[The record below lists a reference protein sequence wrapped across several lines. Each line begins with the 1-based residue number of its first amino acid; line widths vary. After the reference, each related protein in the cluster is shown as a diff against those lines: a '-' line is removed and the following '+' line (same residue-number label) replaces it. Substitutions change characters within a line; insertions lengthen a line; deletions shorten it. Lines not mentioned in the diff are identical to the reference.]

1 MAFFMSRVISKRGL
15 RINSKKLGGMYILF
29 TEKVKAKEYYIKD
42 LLSNKFL
49 FEIPDYQRAYSWTK
63 ENLKQLVEDIW
74 ESVEL
79 NKARGNKE
87 FDQYEP
93 YFLGSIVLCSKE
105 YKDDGC
111 GIYDV
116 IDGQQRL
123 TSIIMLIAAI
133 RDLIDNEEYKKV
145 LSDLIYQKPNVLMGI
160 KESIRV
166 KARGKEEEFFK
177 KYILTNGG
185 TELVKD
191 LDMEELSEAKQ
202 NMVNAIEV
210 FRDSFFNENGELL
223 EEKLNEFIVYLLQKV
238 VLVVITTESF
248 TSAFRLFNVIN
259 ARGLPLTDSDLL
271 KSENLRVMNPEIRK
285 EYTDIWESHEQDLG
299 KEKLDQIIGFM
310 RTMKLKNKV
319 EESVYEEFSKKI
331 FRNEPEYLG
340 VNFVNH
346 LTAVKALYDKYIID
360 GNLDGVSEEEKSYY
374 KNLINIMREFL
385 PYDDWMAAV
394 IRFAE
399 KFNDDKLVL
408 EFVKVLEKRLV
419 IDWVNGNSFADRL
432 NRVYGILEVIEEKDS
447 LEEIKEAPVFLYDLE
462 RTTAYFENALNDIDF
477 YSKGRM
483 MIPKYIFVRL
493 DMEKRANEVLD
504 YSDKIMIEHVLPRNA
519 KEAYW
524 KDNFSADQR
533 RNWANKFGNLVIIT
547 GAKNTRANNK
557 PFAEKV
563 EQYLSKKSDFAITKE
578 VLELSDWNMD
588 SLKDRHESLVNRALE
603 LWTKF

>member
-1 MAFFMSRVISKRGL
+1 M
-15 RINSKKLGGMYILF
+15 F

-63 ENLKQLVEDIW
+63 ENLKQLVDDIW

-79 NKARGNKE
+79 NKNGKSKE

-93 YFLGSIVLCSKE
+93 YFIGSIVLCSKE

-111 GIYDV
+111 GVYDV

-123 TSIIMLIAAI
+123 TSLIMLIATI

-177 KYILTNGG
+177 KYILTEGG
-185 TELVKD
+185 TTLIKELD
-191 LDMEELSEAKQ
+191 ITELSEAKQ
-202 NMVNAIEV
+202 NMVNAIEI
-210 FRDSFFNENGELL
+210 FRASFLNEEGELL
-223 EEKLNEFIVYLLQKV
+223 DVKLNEFIVYLLQKV

-271 KSENLRVMNPEIRK
+271 KSENLRVIDDEIRK
-285 EYTDIWESHEQDLG
+285 EYTDIWENHEQDLG

-310 RTMKLKNKV
+310 RILKLKKKAD
-319 EESVYEEFSKKI
+319 ESVYEEFSKII

-340 VNFVNH
+340 VNFINH
-346 LTAVKALYDKYIID
+346 LTAIKAIYDKYIVD
-360 GNLDGVSEEEKSYY
+360 CYLEEVSAEEKTYY
-374 KNLINIMREFL
+374 KNLVTIMREFL
-385 PYDDWMAAV
+385 PYDDWIAAV
-394 IRFAE
+394 IKFVE

-408 EFVKVLEKRLV
+408 DFVKVLEKRLV

-432 NRVYGILEVIEEKDS
+432 NRVYDIIKVIEEKTS
-447 LEEIKEAPVFLYDLE
+447 LEEIIEAPVFLYDLG
-462 RTTAYFENALNDIDF
+462 RTSAYFNNALNDIDF

-493 DMEKRANEVLD
+493 DMEKRPNEVLD
-504 YSDKIMIEHVLPRNA
+504 YSDKLMIEHILPRNA

-524 KDNFSADQR
+524 RDNFTTDQR
-533 RNWANKFGNLVIIT
+533 RNWANKFGNLVIIS

-578 VLELSDWNMD
+578 VLELPDWNMD
-588 SLKDRHESLVNRALE
+588 LLEERHEDLVKRALE

>member
-1 MAFFMSRVISKRGL
+1 M
-15 RINSKKLGGMYILF
+15 F

-360 GNLDGVSEEEKSYY
+360 GNLEGVSEEEKSYY

-408 EFVKVLEKRLV
+408 EFVKVL
-419 IDWVNGNSFADRL
+419 DWVNGNSFADRL
-432 NRVYGILEVIEEKDS
+432 NRVYGILEAIEEKDS

>member
-1 MAFFMSRVISKRGL
+1 M
-15 RINSKKLGGMYILF
+15 F

-360 GNLDGVSEEEKSYY
+360 GNLEGVSEEEKSYY

-432 NRVYGILEVIEEKDS
+432 NRVYGILEAIEEKDS

-533 RNWANKFGNLVIIT
+533 RNCANKFGNLVIIT

>member
-1 MAFFMSRVISKRGL
+1 M
-15 RINSKKLGGMYILF
+15 F

-360 GNLDGVSEEEKSYY
+360 GNLEGVSEEEKSYY

-432 NRVYGILEVIEEKDS
+432 NRVYGILEAIEEKDS

-493 DMEKRANEVLD
+493 DMEKRPNEVLD

-547 GAKNTRANNK
+547 GAKNTRANNM

>member
-1 MAFFMSRVISKRGL
+1 M
-15 RINSKKLGGMYILF
+15 F

-360 GNLDGVSEEEKSYY
+360 GNLEGVSEEEKSYY

-483 MIPKYIFVRL
+483 IIPKYIFVRL

-524 KDNFSADQR
+524 KENFSADQR

>member
-1 MAFFMSRVISKRGL
+1 M
-15 RINSKKLGGMYILF
+15 F

-123 TSIIMLIAAI
+123 TSIIMLIATI

-331 FRNEPEYLG
+331 FRNETEYLG

-360 GNLDGVSEEEKSYY
+360 GNLEGVSEEEKSYY

-432 NRVYGILEVIEEKDS
+432 NRVYGILEAIEEKDS

>member
-1 MAFFMSRVISKRGL
+1 M
-15 RINSKKLGGMYILF
+15 F

-79 NKARGNKE
+79 NKARGIKE
-87 FDQYEP
+87 FDKYEP

-123 TSIIMLIAAI
+123 TSIIMLIATI
-133 RDLIDNEEYKKV
+133 RDLVDNEEYKNV
-145 LSDLIYQKPNVLMGI
+145 LSDLIYQKPNLLMGI

-177 KYILTNGG
+177 KYILTKGG

-191 LDMEELSEAKQ
+191 LNKEELSEAKQ

-210 FRDSFFNENGELL
+210 FRDSFLSENGEIL
-223 EEKLNEFIVYLLQKV
+223 EEKLNEFILYLLQKV

-285 EYTDIWESHEQDLG
+285 EYTDVWENHEQDLG
-299 KEKLDQIIGFM
+299 KENLDKLIGFI

-319 EESVYEEFSKKI
+319 EESVYEDFNKKI
-331 FRNEPEYLG
+331 FRDEPNYLG

-346 LTAVKALYDKYIID
+346 LTLVKNLYDKYIID
-360 GNLDGVSEEEKSYY
+360 GNLEGVSEEERTYY

-399 KFNDDKLVL
+399 KFNNDKDVL

-493 DMEKRANEVLD
+493 DMEKRPNEALD

-524 KDNFSADQR
+524 KDNFQADER

-557 PFAEKV
+557 PFSEKV

-588 SLKDRHESLVNRALE
+588 LLKDRHESLVNRALN

>member
-1 MAFFMSRVISKRGL
+1 M
-15 RINSKKLGGMYILF
+15 F

-123 TSIIMLIAAI
+123 TSIIMLIATI

-177 KYILTNGG
+177 KYILTDGG

-210 FRDSFFNENGELL
+210 FRDSFFNEEGELL

-331 FRNEPEYLG
+331 FRSEPEYLG

-346 LTAVKALYDKYIID
+346 LTSVKALYDKYIID
-360 GNLDGVSEEEKSYY
+360 GNLEGVSDEEKSYY

-399 KFNDDKLVL
+399 KFNDDKLIL

-519 KEAYW
+519 KETYW

-563 EQYLSKKSDFAITKE
+563 EQYLSKKSDFAITRE

-588 SLKDRHESLVNRALE
+588 SLEDRHESLVNRALE

>member
-1 MAFFMSRVISKRGL
+1 M
-15 RINSKKLGGMYILF
+15 F

-210 FRDSFFNENGELL
+210 FRDSFFNEEGELL

-360 GNLDGVSEEEKSYY
+360 GNLEGVSEEEKSYY

-408 EFVKVLEKRLV
+408 EFVKALEKRLV

-432 NRVYGILEVIEEKDS
+432 NRVYGILEAIEEKYS

>member
-1 MAFFMSRVISKRGL
+1 
-15 RINSKKLGGMYILF
+15 MYILF

-360 GNLDGVSEEEKSYY
+360 GNLEGVSEEEKSYY

-432 NRVYGILEVIEEKDS
+432 NRVYGILEAIEEKDS

-557 PFAEKV
+557 PFGEKV

>member
-1 MAFFMSRVISKRGL
+1 M
-15 RINSKKLGGMYILF
+15 F

-360 GNLDGVSEEEKSYY
+360 GNLEGVSEEEKSYY

-385 PYDDWMAAV
+385 PYDDWMASV

>member
-1 MAFFMSRVISKRGL
+1 MSRVISKRGL
-15 RINSKKLGGMYILF
+15 RINSKKIGGMYILF

-360 GNLDGVSEEEKSYY
+360 GNLEGVSEEEKSYY

-419 IDWVNGNSFADRL
+419 IDWINGNSFADRL
-432 NRVYGILEVIEEKDS
+432 NRVYGILEAIEEKDS

>member
-1 MAFFMSRVISKRGL
+1 MSRVISKRGL

-360 GNLDGVSEEEKSYY
+360 GNLEGVSEEEKSYY

-432 NRVYGILEVIEEKDS
+432 NRVYGILEAIEEKDS
-447 LEEIKEAPVFLYDLE
+447 LEEIKESPVFLYDLE

>member
-1 MAFFMSRVISKRGL
+1 M
-15 RINSKKLGGMYILF
+15 F

-360 GNLDGVSEEEKSYY
+360 GNLEGVSEEEKSYY

-432 NRVYGILEVIEEKDS
+432 NRVYGILEAIEEKDS

-588 SLKDRHESLVNRALE
+588 SLKDRHESLVNRGLE

>member
-1 MAFFMSRVISKRGL
+1 M
-15 RINSKKLGGMYILF
+15 F

-191 LDMEELSEAKQ
+191 LEMEELSEAKQ

-360 GNLDGVSEEEKSYY
+360 GNLEGVSEEEKSYY

-432 NRVYGILEVIEEKDS
+432 NRVYGILEAIEEKDS

-557 PFAEKV
+557 PFGEKV

>member
-1 MAFFMSRVISKRGL
+1 M
-15 RINSKKLGGMYILF
+15 F

-310 RTMKLKNKV
+310 RTMKLKNKA

-360 GNLDGVSEEEKSYY
+360 GNLEGVSEEEKSYY

-432 NRVYGILEVIEEKDS
+432 NRVYGILEAIEEKDS

>member
-1 MAFFMSRVISKRGL
+1 M
-15 RINSKKLGGMYILF
+15 F

-360 GNLDGVSEEEKSYY
+360 GNLEGVSEEEKSYY

-432 NRVYGILEVIEEKDS
+432 NRVYGILEAIEEKDS
-447 LEEIKEAPVFLYDLE
+447 LEEIKESPVFLYDLE

-557 PFAEKV
+557 PFSEKV

>member
-1 MAFFMSRVISKRGL
+1 M
-15 RINSKKLGGMYILF
+15 F

-346 LTAVKALYDKYIID
+346 LTAVKALYDKYVID
-360 GNLDGVSEEEKSYY
+360 GNLEGVSEEKKSYY

>member
-1 MAFFMSRVISKRGL
+1 MSRVISKRGL

-87 FDQYEP
+87 FDQYEL

-360 GNLDGVSEEEKSYY
+360 GNLEGVSEEEKSYY

-385 PYDDWMAAV
+385 PYDDWMASV

-432 NRVYGILEVIEEKDS
+432 NRVYGILEAIEEKDS

>member
-1 MAFFMSRVISKRGL
+1 M
-15 RINSKKLGGMYILF
+15 F

-360 GNLDGVSEEEKSYY
+360 GNLEGVSEEEKSYY

-408 EFVKVLEKRLV
+408 EFVKVLEKILV

>member
-1 MAFFMSRVISKRGL
+1 M
-15 RINSKKLGGMYILF
+15 F

-310 RTMKLKNKV
+310 RIMKLKNKV

-360 GNLDGVSEEEKSYY
+360 GNLEGVSEEEKSYY

>member
-1 MAFFMSRVISKRGL
+1 
-15 RINSKKLGGMYILF
+15 MYILF

-360 GNLDGVSEEEKSYY
+360 GNLEGVSEEEKSYY

>member
-1 MAFFMSRVISKRGL
+1 M
-15 RINSKKLGGMYILF
+15 F

-123 TSIIMLIAAI
+123 TSIIMLIATI

-248 TSAFRLFNVIN
+248 TSAFRLFNVIY

-360 GNLDGVSEEEKSYY
+360 GNLEGVSEEEKSYY

-432 NRVYGILEVIEEKDS
+432 NRVYGILEAIEEKDS

>member
-1 MAFFMSRVISKRGL
+1 M
-15 RINSKKLGGMYILF
+15 F

-177 KYILTNGG
+177 RYILTNGG

-360 GNLDGVSEEEKSYY
+360 GNLEGVSEEEKSYY

-432 NRVYGILEVIEEKDS
+432 NRVYGILEAIEEKDS

-493 DMEKRANEVLD
+493 DMEKRPNEVLD

>member
-1 MAFFMSRVISKRGL
+1 MSRVISKRGL

-360 GNLDGVSEEEKSYY
+360 GNLEGVSEEEKSYY

-432 NRVYGILEVIEEKDS
+432 NRVYGILEAIEEKDS

-588 SLKDRHESLVNRALE
+588 SLKDRHQSLVNRALE

>member
-1 MAFFMSRVISKRGL
+1 M
-15 RINSKKLGGMYILF
+15 F

-360 GNLDGVSEEEKSYY
+360 GNLEGVSEEEKSYY

-385 PYDDWMAAV
+385 PYDDWMASV

-432 NRVYGILEVIEEKDS
+432 NRVYGILEAIEEKDS
-447 LEEIKEAPVFLYDLE
+447 LEEIKESPVFLCDLE

>member
-1 MAFFMSRVISKRGL
+1 M
-15 RINSKKLGGMYILF
+15 F

-360 GNLDGVSEEEKSYY
+360 GNLEGVSEEEKSYY

-432 NRVYGILEVIEEKDS
+432 NRVYGILEAIEEKDS
-447 LEEIKEAPVFLYDLE
+447 LGEIKEAPVFLYDLE

>member
-1 MAFFMSRVISKRGL
+1 M
-15 RINSKKLGGMYILF
+15 F

-63 ENLKQLVEDIW
+63 ENLKQLVDDIW

-79 NKARGNKE
+79 NKSRGSKE
-87 FDQYEP
+87 FDKYEP

-123 TSIIMLIAAI
+123 TSIIMLIATI
-133 RDLIDNEEYKKV
+133 RDLVDNEEYKKV
-145 LSDLIYQKPNVLMGI
+145 LSGLIYQEPNILMGI

-185 TELVKD
+185 TDLVKD
-191 LDMEELSEAKQ
+191 LDITELSEAKQ

-210 FRDSFFNENGELL
+210 FRSNFFNEEGELL

-271 KSENLRVMNPEIRK
+271 KSENLRVINPEIRK
-285 EYTDIWESHEQDLG
+285 EYTDIWENHEQDLG

-310 RTMKLKNKV
+310 RTMKLKSKA

-331 FRNEPEYLG
+331 FRAEPEYLG

-346 LTAVKALYDKYIID
+346 LTAIKALYDKYIVD
-360 GNLDGVSEEEKSYY
+360 GTIEGVSEEDKIYY

-385 PYDDWMAAV
+385 PYDEWMAAV
-394 IRFAE
+394 IKFAE

-408 EFVKVLEKRLV
+408 DFVKVLEKRLV

-432 NRVYGILEVIEEKDS
+432 NRVYEILEVIEEKDS

-493 DMEKRANEVLD
+493 DMEKRPNETLD

-524 KDNFSADQR
+524 KENFTAEQR
-533 RNWANKFGNLVIIT
+533 RNWANRFGNLVIIS

-557 PFAEKV
+557 AFAEKV
-563 EQYLSKKSDFAITKE
+563 EQYLSKKSDFAVTKE

-588 SLKDRHESLVNRALE
+588 SLKDRHEDLVERSLE

>member
-1 MAFFMSRVISKRGL
+1 MSRVISKRGL

-360 GNLDGVSEEEKSYY
+360 GNLEGVSEEEKSYY

-432 NRVYGILEVIEEKDS
+432 NRVYGILEAIEEKDS
-447 LEEIKEAPVFLYDLE
+447 LEEIKEEPVFLYDLE

>member
-1 MAFFMSRVISKRGL
+1 
-15 RINSKKLGGMYILF
+15 MYILF

-87 FDQYEP
+87 FDQYEL

-360 GNLDGVSEEEKSYY
+360 GNLEGVSEEEKSYY

-385 PYDDWMAAV
+385 PYDDWMASV

-432 NRVYGILEVIEEKDS
+432 NRVYGILEAIEEKDS

>member
-1 MAFFMSRVISKRGL
+1 M
-15 RINSKKLGGMYILF
+15 F

-166 KARGKEEEFFK
+166 KTRGKEEGFFK

-360 GNLDGVSEEEKSYY
+360 GNLEGVSEEEKSYY

>member
-1 MAFFMSRVISKRGL
+1 M
-15 RINSKKLGGMYILF
+15 F

-177 KYILTNGG
+177 RYILTNGG

-360 GNLDGVSEEEKSYY
+360 GNLEGVSEEEKSYY

>member
-1 MAFFMSRVISKRGL
+1 M
-15 RINSKKLGGMYILF
+15 F

-202 NMVNAIEV
+202 NMVNAIEI

-360 GNLDGVSEEEKSYY
+360 GNLEGVSEEEKSYY

>member
-1 MAFFMSRVISKRGL
+1 M
-15 RINSKKLGGMYILF
+15 F

-177 KYILTNGG
+177 NYILTNGG

-202 NMVNAIEV
+202 NMVNAIEI

-360 GNLDGVSEEEKSYY
+360 GNLEGVSEEEKSYY

>member
-1 MAFFMSRVISKRGL
+1 M
-15 RINSKKLGGMYILF
+15 F

-285 EYTDIWESHEQDLG
+285 EYTDIWESHEQDLD

-360 GNLDGVSEEEKSYY
+360 GNLEGVSEEEKSYY

-432 NRVYGILEVIEEKDS
+432 NRVYGILEAIEEKDS

>member
-1 MAFFMSRVISKRGL
+1 M
-15 RINSKKLGGMYILF
+15 F

-145 LSDLIYQKPNVLMGI
+145 LSDLIYQMPNVLMGI

-360 GNLDGVSEEEKSYY
+360 GNLEGVSEEEKSYY

-432 NRVYGILEVIEEKDS
+432 NRVYGILEAIEEKDS

>member
-1 MAFFMSRVISKRGL
+1 M
-15 RINSKKLGGMYILF
+15 F

-79 NKARGNKE
+79 NKARGIKE
-87 FDQYEP
+87 FDKYEP

-123 TSIIMLIAAI
+123 TSIIMLIATI
-133 RDLIDNEEYKKV
+133 RDLVDNEEYKNV
-145 LSDLIYQKPNVLMGI
+145 LSDLIYQKPNLLMGI

-177 KYILTNGG
+177 KYILTKGG

-191 LDMEELSEAKQ
+191 LNKEELSEAKQ

-210 FRDSFFNENGELL
+210 FRDSFLSENGEIL
-223 EEKLNEFIVYLLQKV
+223 EEKLNEFILYLLQKV

-285 EYTDIWESHEQDLG
+285 EYTDVWENHEQDLG
-299 KEKLDQIIGFM
+299 KENLDKLIGFI

-319 EESVYEEFSKKI
+319 EESVYEDFNKKI
-331 FRNEPEYLG
+331 FRDEPNYLG

-346 LTAVKALYDKYIID
+346 LTLVKNLYDKYIID
-360 GNLDGVSEEEKSYY
+360 GNLEGVSEEERTYY

-399 KFNDDKLVL
+399 KFNNDKDVL

-462 RTTAYFENALNDIDF
+462 RTTSYFENALNDIDF

-493 DMEKRANEVLD
+493 DMEKRPNEALD

-524 KDNFSADQR
+524 KDNFQADER

-557 PFAEKV
+557 PFSEKV

-588 SLKDRHESLVNRALE
+588 LLKDRHESLVNRALN

>member
-1 MAFFMSRVISKRGL
+1 M
-15 RINSKKLGGMYILF
+15 F

-145 LSDLIYQKPNVLMGI
+145 LSDLIYQMPNVLMGI

-360 GNLDGVSEEEKSYY
+360 GNLEGVSEEEKSYY

>member
-1 MAFFMSRVISKRGL
+1 M
-15 RINSKKLGGMYILF
+15 F

-360 GNLDGVSEEEKSYY
+360 GNLEGVSEEEKSYY

-385 PYDDWMAAV
+385 PYDDWIAAV